1 MAQMRQKP
9 GLFLSMSQLE
19 GRYFFHGDPDAWQ
32 ELEYQRIWFKQRHT
46 TMRVQG
52 RLEVLVSLTFT
63 QNRIT
68 LIFPE
73 GRVFSEFKTGNLR
86 AGAKR
91 TFLSS
96 SSYLGVRLHV

>member
-1 MAQMRQKP
+1 MAQRWVEP
-9 GLFLSMSQLE
+9 GLFLSISQLE
-19 GRYFFHGDPDAWQ
+19 GRYFFHSDPDACQ
-32 ELEYQRIWFKQRHT
+32 ELEYQRIWFKKRYT
-46 TMRVQG
+46 AMRVLG
-52 RLEVLVSLTFT
+52 HLEVLVSLTFT

-68 LIFPE
+68 LIFSE
-73 GRVFSEFKTGNLR
+73 GRVFSEFKTGHLG